1 VAPVYLRLRA
11 GDRFT
16 PGSWTLGSKY
26 RWINTIAVVWV
37 ALCVVIFSLP
47 FTPAAVPW
55 NDEFDW
61 SALNYAP
68 LMVGGVFIA
77 VWIWWAVSAKNKYTG
92 PVQNISFDEGMG
104 ITEEKPTDTTE
115 PPTPTP
121 A

>member
-1 VAPVYLRLRA
+1 
-11 GDRFT
+11 
-16 PGSWTLGSKY
+16 
-26 RWINTIAVVWV
+26 VWV

-68 LMVGGVFIA
+68 LMVGGLFIA
-77 VWIWWAVSAKNKYTG
+77 VGLWWVIDAKNKYKG
-92 PVQNISFDEGMG
+92 PVRTIAFDEGMG
-104 ITEEKPTDTTE
+104 ITEEEPVDTRE
-115 PPTPTP
+115 PPTTTPPATP

>member
-1 VAPVYLRLRA
+1 M
-11 GDRFT
+11 
-16 PGSWTLGSKY
+16 
-26 RWINTIAVVWV
+26 
-37 ALCVVIFSLP
+37 
-47 FTPAAVPW
+47 PW

-92 PVQNISFDEGMG
+92 PVQNIHFDEGMG